1 MWTFIVAT
9 IFTLFAIAILY
20 LVRGIAK
27 IEIMQAISK
36 GKKWPGAIISF
47 IGLTIVFAILTAL
60 MGKTNS
66 IIVFLH
72 LSACW
77 MIVDLILYI
86 VKKISGKVTKKWIA
100 ALLSLA
106 LTTVYLGIGMYNAYH
121 VAETKYYLTTDKHI
135 DKIRVA
141 LFADSHIST
150 LFDGHKFTEHMKK
163 IEKSNPDVLVISGDF
178 VDDSSKWEDVKI
190 CCKALG
196 EINCTYGV
204 YYSPGN
210 HDRGY
215 YNTRDFTYQDLKNEL
230 TANGV
235 KILEDQAVLLN
246 EQFYV
251 IGRKDKSSEQL
262 GEGRLSMDEMLQG
275 IDKSKYMIVIDHQ
288 PGDCANESAGK
299 VDLVLVGHTHGGQLF
314 PGTFTGELFGLNELT
329 YGLKKID
336 ETNFVV
342 TSGIADWELMFKTG
356 CKSEYVIIDVGD

>member
-1 MWTFIVAT
+1 MWTIIVAT
-9 IFTLFAIAILY
+9 IFILFAVAALY

-27 IEIMQAISK
+27 VEIIKKISK
-36 GKKWPGAIISF
+36 EKKWIGTIISF
-47 IGLTIVFAILTAL
+47 LAIIIVFTALTAL

-66 IIVFLH
+66 IIIFLH

-77 MIVDLILYI
+77 MIVDLIMYI
-86 VKKISGKVTKKWIA
+86 VKRISGKVTKKWIA
-100 ALLSLA
+100 ALISLA

-121 VAETKYYLTTDKHI
+121 VVETQYSITTDKQI

-150 LFDGHKFTEHMKK
+150 LFDGQKFAEHMREL
-163 IEKSNPDVLVISGDF
+163 EKAKPDILVIAGDF
-178 VDDSSKWEDVKI
+178 VDDSSKWDDVKI

-204 YYSPGN
+204 FYSPGN

-235 KILEDQAVLLN
+235 KILEDEAVLLN

-251 IGRKDKSSEQL
+251 IGRKDKSSELL

-299 VDLVLVGHTHGGQLF
+299 ADLVLVGHTHGGQLF